1 MREPAGCMIYRARL
15 GAVRS
20 PNCADQ
26 EQTTI
31 AEMRPATGEYV
42 SVAEIYTQREL
53 RLLDLATEPTWPN
66 PFTDTTAHY
75 EVELSALLVA
85 FAEQLEK
92 PLWYRDDPTDDLPSQ
107 RLAEL
112 IETTGVDGI
121 RYPSSMMPEG
131 TNIVLFDP
139 SVIGVG
145 E

>member
-1 MREPAGCMIYRARL
+1 MREPAGSMIYRARL

-66 PFTDTTAHY
+66 PFTDTTAHIVHVI
-75 EVELSALLVA
+75 VECRD
-85 FAEQLEK
+85 AE
-92 PLWYRDDPTDDLPSQ
+92 
-107 RLAEL
+107 
-112 IETTGVDGI
+112 G
-121 RYPSSMMPEG
+121 
-131 TNIVLFDP
+131 N
-139 SVIGVG
+139 
-145 E
+145 